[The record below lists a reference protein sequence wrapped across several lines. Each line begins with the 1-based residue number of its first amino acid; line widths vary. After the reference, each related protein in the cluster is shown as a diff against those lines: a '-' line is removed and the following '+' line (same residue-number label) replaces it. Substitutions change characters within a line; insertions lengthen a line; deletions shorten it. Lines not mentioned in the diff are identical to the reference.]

1 MQHPE
6 FSHRTYF
13 SENALLPGLVRG
25 EFNEERAIMA
35 YLDGLRAEAAP
46 LPWLKRQFRQL
57 GLEVHAHNFTL
68 NYPLSKDN
76 ANYTGENVYAILRAP
91 RASSTEALVLSVP
104 YRPPNSPE
112 HGTDTS
118 VAVLLGA
125 AKFFRK
131 QYYWA
136 KDIIFL
142 VTEHEQLGMQAWL
155 EAYHQKSCGDGI
167 LVSAGLANCVEMS

>member
-1 MQHPE
+1 MIGLSWRTSTTSSTE
-6 FSHRTYF
+6 MIFRGFFWLCSSHSISLRRT
-13 SENALLPGLVRG
+13 
-25 EFNEERAIMA
+25 
-35 YLDGLRAEAAP
+35 EAKKYP
-46 LPWLKRQFRQL
+46 NSVPIPWLKASLTQL
-57 GLEVHAHNFTL
+57 GLEVYSHNFTL

-104 YRPPNSPE
+104 YRSPNSPE

-118 VAVLLGA
+118 IAVLLGT

-142 VTEHEQLGMQAWL
+142 VTQHEQLGMQAWL

-167 LVSAGLANCVEMS
+167 LVTILYNS

>member
-1 MQHPE
+1 MCGDI
-6 FSHRTYF
+6 FSHDSLILRT
-13 SENALLPGLVRG
+13 
-25 EFNEERAIMA
+25 
-35 YLDGLRAEAAP
+35 EAKKYP
-46 LPWLKRQFRQL
+46 NSVPFPWLKASLTQL
-57 GLEVHAHNFTL
+57 GLEVYSHNFTL

-91 RASSTEALVLSVP
+91 RASSTESLVLSVP
-104 YRPPNSPE
+104 YRSPNSPE

-118 VAVLLGA
+118 IAVLLGT
-125 AKFFRK
+125 AKFFRR

-142 VTEHEQLGMQAWL
+142 VTQHEQLGMQAWL

-167 LVSAGLANCVEMS
+167 LVSCSVKKQLSFN

>member
-1 MQHPE
+1 MFGNIPHWY
-6 FSHRTYF
+6 FFHRT
-13 SENALLPGLVRG
+13 
-25 EFNEERAIMA
+25 
-35 YLDGLRAEAAP
+35 EAKKYP
-46 LPWLKRQFRQL
+46 NSVPFPWLKASLTQL
-57 GLEVHAHNFTL
+57 GLEVYSHNFTL

-91 RASSTEALVLSVP
+91 RASSTESLVLSVP
-104 YRPPNSPE
+104 YRSPNSPE

-118 VAVLLGA
+118 IAVLLGT
-125 AKFFRK
+125 AKFFRR

-142 VTEHEQLGMQAWL
+142 VTQHEQLGMQGWL

-167 LVSAGLANCVEMS
+167 LVSCIFAIFILEVSGNSLNSKFEMPTGSR